1 MLPIVLIIVVGAE
14 GCKQRPQPRRFF
26 SIDVA
31 RALPRLTHGE
41 QEEVAVRRQML
52 VAVVAFATTVSA
64 CHKDKS
70 QNSALEQDLNLANQ
84 RDSSARFDSLSA
96 AERGNANAAAGTRAR
111 STSTAPAREPV
122 THSGARP
129 ASSSGG
135 GASASPGASGGASPA
150 PAPSGGTT
158 IQRNT
163 KRDAAIGA
171 GAGAVIGG
179 ATHGVKGG
187 VVGAVVGG
195 VLGGVIGNNVD
206 IKKKKKKN
214 P

>member
-1 MLPIVLIIVVGAE
+1 VAPGWHVGLRGKNDITRGLGSVSQLGAARRFQLCSRRVVVLPIVLIIVVGAG

-26 SIDVA
+26 STDVA

-122 THSGARP
+122 THSGARS

-135 GASASPGASGGASPA
+135 GGAA
-150 PAPSGGTT
+150 
-158 IQRNT
+158 
-163 KRDAAIGA
+163 
-171 GAGAVIGG
+171 
-179 ATHGVKGG
+179 
-187 VVGAVVGG
+187 
-195 VLGGVIGNNVD
+195 
-206 IKKKKKKN
+206 
-214 P
+214 

>member
-1 MLPIVLIIVVGAE
+1 MNRRILVIVV
-14 GCKQRPQPRRFF
+14 
-26 SIDVA
+26 
-31 RALPRLTHGE
+31 
-41 QEEVAVRRQML
+41 AV
-52 VAVVAFATTVSA
+52 ATTVSA
-64 CHKDKS
+64 CRKDKS

-84 RDSSARFDSLSA
+84 RDSAARFDSISA
-96 AERGNANAAAGTRAR
+96 AERGKAANGGAATRER
-111 STSTAPAREPV
+111 SSSTAPAREGASHEHASRSQGAGGGVSSPSPS
-122 THSGARP
+122 SGA
-129 ASSSGG
+129 
-135 GASASPGASGGASPA
+135 A

-206 IKKKKKKN
+206 VKKKKKN

>member
-1 MLPIVLIIVVGAE
+1 MCSAALRSWGA
-14 GCKQRPQPRRFF
+14 
-26 SIDVA
+26 
-31 RALPRLTHGE
+31 
-41 QEEVAVRRQML
+41 EEVAVKRQVL
-52 VAVVAFATTVSA
+52 GIVIALATIVSA
-64 CHKDKS
+64 CRKDRS

-84 RDSSARFDSLSA
+84 RDSARFDSISA
-96 AERGNANAAAGTRAR
+96 AERGNAAKGSTATRER
-111 STSTAPAREPV
+111 SSSTAPARE
-122 THSGARP
+122 GATREH
-129 ASSSGG
+129 ASRSEGAGG
-135 GASASPGASGGASPA
+135 GGVTSPSASA

-179 ATHGVKGG
+179 AAHGVKGG

-195 VLGGVIGNNVD
+195 VIGGVIGNNVD
-206 IKKKKKKN
+206 VKKKKKN